1 VATTSL
7 GQLTAEIQRLNPWWR
22 DPRGWSAKDPDLRS
36 AAQSGLDYR
45 PGAMADLEPGGL
57 YLLRGP
63 RRVGKTVTMKQAIQ
77 DLLARNVP
85 PLAIVRLAA
94 DGWEA
99 KNLRTAIQNAPLAPL
114 PPGVARWWF
123 IDEVSAVTGDWA
135 AEIKWLRD
143 NLAEFAEAVVVLTGS
158 SAQSL
163 TRGAGTLA
171 GRRGKVD
178 RTDRTLMPMG
188 FRAFASIWHPAL
200 TDLPVLLLSEIHSP
214 SGADAYTAA
223 SMWLADLLPI
233 WEAYLHYGGFPAAV
247 AAAKAAHPIPKWFV
261 DTLFD
266 VVHKDAFASSNLD
279 ETQTAQLVERVWA
292 SMTTPL
298 NQSSIGADIG
308 VHHDVVGRHLDS
320 LRDAYLLWSVQQ
332 LDHEWIGLPRAMDK
346 VYPVDP
352 LIGRLAHL
360 RSNSRSDLDITV
372 LAESQIGMAIQRAH
386 LAAGADWAGEK
397 PLFYLRTPTRK
408 EVDFVG
414 EALAGAAVEG
424 KYTEGGRWLREAATV
439 NASRYR
445 GILTTRNVL
454 DTSAGASGAW
464 AVPACVLA
472 VLIDAQQTW

>member
-1 VATTSL
+1 M
-7 GQLTAEIQRLNPWWR
+7 NPWWR
-22 DPRGWSAKDPDLRS
+22 DPRGWAATDPDLRS

-45 PGAMADLEPGGL
+45 PGALADLEGGGL

-63 RRVGKTVTMKQAIQ
+63 RRVGKTVTMKQVIQ
-77 DLLARNVP
+77 DLLGRKVP
-85 PLAIVRLAA
+85 PLAVVRLAV

-114 PPGVARWWF
+114 PEGVTRWWF
-123 IDEVSAVTGDWA
+123 IDEVTAVSGEWA
-135 AEIKWLRD
+135 TEVKWLRD
-143 NLAEFAEAVVVLTGS
+143 NLAEFADATVVLTGS

-163 TRGAGTLA
+163 TRGSGTLA
-171 GRRGKVD
+171 GRRGQVD
-178 RTDRTLMPMG
+178 GTDRTLMPMG
-188 FRAFASIWHPAL
+188 FRAFASIWYPAVAE
-200 TDLPVLLLSEIHSP
+200 LPVLSLGEIHSP
-214 SGADAYTAA
+214 PAADAYAA
-223 SMWLADLLPI
+223 ANVWLADLVPL

-247 AAAKAAHPIPKWFV
+247 AAAKAAQPLPKWFI

-266 VVHKDAFASSNLD
+266 VVHKDAFASSSLD

-292 SMTTPL
+292 SVATPL
-298 NQSSIGADIG
+298 NESSVGGDVG

-320 LRDAYLLWSVQQ
+320 LRDAYLLWSAQQ
-332 LDHEWIGLPRAMDK
+332 LDREWIGLPRAKDK

-360 RSNSRSDLDITV
+360 RSRSRKDLDLTV
-372 LAESQIGMAIQRAH
+372 LAESQIGMALQRAH

-414 EALAGAAVEG
+414 ESLAGAAVEG
-424 KYTEGGRWLREAATV
+424 KYTEGGRWLREASTV
-439 NASRYR
+439 NASGYR

-454 DTSAGASGAW
+454 DTSASADGAW

-472 VLIDAQQTW
+472 LLIDVQQPPAS